1 MEGFTI
7 LIAIVMLVFGV
18 LQIIRFFKLWGMTN
32 NVSRVLRLL
41 EKQTGLTWF
50 PYLRLDE
57 QLGIYRTKEEIE
69 NRRRA
74 EEAVRRRQRADH
86 QKS

>member
-18 LQIIRFFKLWGMTN
+18 LQIILFFKLWSMTN

>member
-1 MEGFTI
+1 
-7 LIAIVMLVFGV
+7 
-18 LQIIRFFKLWGMTN
+18 MTN